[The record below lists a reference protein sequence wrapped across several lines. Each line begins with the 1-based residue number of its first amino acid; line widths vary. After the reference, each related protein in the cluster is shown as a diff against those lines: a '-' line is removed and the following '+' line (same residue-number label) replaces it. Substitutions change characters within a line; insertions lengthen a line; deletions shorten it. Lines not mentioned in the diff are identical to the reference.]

1 MGRAARCLLW
11 ALAAIYLPALLAGA
25 PAKAARWGNGYVP
38 NLPVV
43 SQDGRVFQFYEDLI
57 KDKIFVISFFYAS
70 CTQICPLATARLSE
84 LQEVLGDNVGREI
97 FFYTISV
104 DPENDT
110 PERLK
115 KYAQAMR
122 AGPGWLFLTGMPE
135 DIRLIRDRLGDRSTV
150 LNEHRNEVLL
160 GNGVTG
166 EWQRDNPLSDLTRLA
181 MTVRS
186 MQADWRVAPA
196 QLTRQ
201 NEQAAAVPAEVQ
213 SMHAMFAKACAG
225 CHSIGRGDRVG
236 PDLAGVGERRSLQW
250 LTRFIADPEQVRR
263 QKDPV
268 ALALAA
274 KFPAVRMPAMGI
286 SETEAAN
293 LVAYIEQRQPKR
305 QPPLSLEPLLALTTQ
320 DGVRLAANDLSGR
333 ALAVAF
339 GYTHCPD
346 VCPTTLLDW
355 SNLLDALGPAA
366 SRLKLL
372 FISVDGERDTPNVLK
387 AYLRSFHPDITALTG
402 TPSQIAAAAALFEA
416 YYARIAGPDGA
427 FTYDHSIK
435 VYLIDGTARM
445 AGTLDLNNEPSARLE
460 LLTRLLARVG
470 ETG

>member
-1 MGRAARCLLW
+1 MRRVAVFLFAGLSWGL
-11 ALAAIYLPALLAGA
+11 ALVATTPAGA
-25 PAKAARWGNGYVP
+25 GRWDKSYVP
-38 NLPVV
+38 NLPVLT
-43 SQDGRVFQFYEDLI
+43 QDGKVVQFYEDLI
-57 KDKIFVISFFYAS
+57 KDKIFVISFFYTS

-84 LQEVLGDNVGREI
+84 LQDVLGDSVGREI

-115 KYAQAMR
+115 KYAEAMR

-135 DIRLIRDRLGDRSTV
+135 DIKLIRDRLGDRSSV

-181 MTVRS
+181 MTIRS
-186 MQADWRVAPA
+186 MKSDWRVAPA

-201 NEQAAAVPAEVQ
+201 IEQAAAVPAEAA

-236 PDLAGVGERRSLQW
+236 PDLAGVSERRQMGW

-263 QKDPV
+263 QKDPI

-293 LVAYIEQRQPKR
+293 LVAYIEQRQPNR

-320 DGVRLAANDLSGR
+320 DGVQLAASDLAGR

-355 SNLLDALGPAA
+355 SNLLGELGSDAQ
-366 SRLKLL
+366 RLKVL
-372 FISVDGERDTPNVLK
+372 FISVDSERDTPDVLK
-387 AYLRSFHPDITALTG
+387 AYLRSFHPGITALTS
-402 TPSQIAAAAALFEA
+402 TPAQIAAAAALFDA
-416 YYARIAGPDGA
+416 FYAKIPGPDGT

-435 VYLIDGTARM
+435 VYLLDRAGRRS
-445 AGTLDLNNEPSARLE
+445 GTLDLNSEPAVRLDM
-460 LLTRLLARVG
+460 LTRLLARHG
-470 ETG
+470 ESG

>member
-1 MGRAARCLLW
+1 MRRAAVFLFAGLSW
-11 ALAAIYLPALLAGA
+11 GLALVATTPAEAG
-25 PAKAARWGNGYVP
+25 RWGKTYVP

-43 SQDGRVFQFYEDLI
+43 TQDGKVFQFYEDLI

-84 LQEVLGDNVGREI
+84 LQDVLGDSVGREI

-115 KYAQAMR
+115 NYAEAMR
-122 AGPGWLFLTGMPE
+122 AGPGWLFLTGLPE
-135 DIRLIRDRLGDRSTV
+135 DIKIIRDRLGDRSSV

-181 MTVRS
+181 MTIRS
-186 MQADWRVAPA
+186 MKSDWRVAPA

-201 NEQAAAVPAEVQ
+201 IEEAAAVPAEAQ

-236 PDLAGVGERRSLQW
+236 PDLAGISERRQLGW

-263 QKDPV
+263 QQDPI

-286 SETEAAN
+286 SENEAAN
-293 LVAYIEQRQPKR
+293 LVAYIEQRQPNR
-305 QPPLSLEPLLALTTQ
+305 QTPLSLEPLLALTTQ
-320 DGVRLAANDLSGR
+320 DGVRLAASDLAGR

-346 VCPTTLLDW
+346 VCPTLLLDW
-355 SNLLDALGPAA
+355 SNLLGELGSDAQ
-366 SRLKLL
+366 RLKVL
-372 FISVDGERDTPNVLK
+372 FISVDSERDTPDGLK
-387 AYLRSFHPDITALTG
+387 AYLRSFHPGITALTG
-402 TPSQIAAAAALFEA
+402 TPGQIAAAAALFDA
-416 YYARIAGPDGA
+416 FYAKIPGPDGT

-435 VYLIDGTARM
+435 IYLLDRAGRT
-445 AGTLDLNNEPSARLE
+445 AGTLDLNSEPTARLDV
-460 LLTRLLARVG
+460 LTRLLARHG